1 MTSQINPNNID
12 GTYPVAGQPNNTQG
26 FRDNF
31 TNIKTNFSAAATEIT
46 DLENNGVFKAALSG
60 TTLDNNMSDNLI
72 YAVQL
77 NDVSYTALTQTATT
91 GSITLDYSAAQ
102 YQTIAPTANISLGFS
117 NWPASGSYGE
127 LTINVVVTNTAYTMT
142 LPVAVTL
149 GLTGIQGYSANVI
162 TFAATGTYKFK
173 FSTVDSGT
181 TITIYD
187 LNRPLNYYTNAVNVA
202 ASTASSSYTTGA
214 LIVAGGVGIGGN
226 LYVNG
231 DIFGNLSATD
241 LNLGNVV
248 VSGYISAV
256 GNITGG
262 NINGNITGNIT
273 GNINITSA
281 NASGNI
287 TGGNVLTG
295 GLVSSAGTITSSANI
310 TGGNVLTGGLV
321 SSAGNIRTSGF
332 FIGDGGYLSNVTVYS
347 NVAATQIIS
356 GTTQLAI
363 EVPSGNMQASINGT
377 ANVVVFRSTGVN
389 ISGYVTATAN
399 ITGGNVLTGGLI
411 SATGNLYGGNILNS
425 GLNSVTGNITGG
437 NVLTGGLISST
448 GAITS
453 VANITGGNVLTGGL
467 ISSTGAITS
476 VANITGGNVL
486 TGGLI
491 SSTGNII
498 GGNIRTAGL
507 ISATANI
514 TGGNVLTGGLI
525 SSTGNL
531 TSGNIAVTGN
541 ISLTGNVIGGNLTTG
556 TQIVATG
563 NITGGNIRTDGQTVV
578 MNATAPPAG
587 GVAAYLMSNTANLGV
602 FFGSGAPTISAA
614 QGSLYLRTD
623 GSSTSTRMYVNING
637 TTGWTA
643 VTTAA

>member
-72 YAVQL
+72 YAVKL

-214 LIVAGGVGIGGN
+214 LIVAGGVGVAGN

-231 DIFGNLSATD
+231 DIFGNITIGDFST
-241 LNLGNVV
+241 GNV
-248 VSGYISAV
+248 
-256 GNITGG
+256 T
-262 NINGNITGNIT
+262 
-273 GNINITSA
+273 
-281 NASGNI
+281 
-287 TGGNVLTG
+287 
-295 GLVSSAGTITSSANI
+295 
-310 TGGNVLTGGLV
+310 
-321 SSAGNIRTSGF
+321 
-332 FIGDGGYLSNVTVYS
+332 
-347 NVAATQIIS
+347 AA
-356 GTTQLAI
+356 
-363 EVPSGNMQASINGT
+363 
-377 ANVVVFRSTGVN
+377 
-389 ISGYVTATAN
+389 GYV
-399 ITGGNVLTGGLI
+399 
-411 SATGNLYGGNILNS
+411 SATGNILTS
-425 GLNSVTGNITGG
+425 GLIT
-437 NVLTGGLISST
+437 
-448 GAITS
+448 A
-453 VANITGGNVLTGGL
+453 
-467 ISSTGAITS
+467 
-476 VANITGGNVL
+476 
-486 TGGLI
+486 
-491 SSTGNII
+491 TGNII

-507 ISATANI
+507 ISATGNVTGGNILTGGLISATANITSAANI
-514 TGGNVLTGGLI
+514 TGGNILTGGLI
-525 SSTGNL
+525 SATANITG
-531 TSGNIAVTGN
+531 GNILTGGLISATANITGGNILTGGLISAASTVTGTSHLGAVVSVTANITGGNILFGSGIVSGTGN
-541 ISLTGNVIGGNLTTG
+541 ITTFS
-556 TQIVATG
+556 G
-563 NITGGNIRTDGQTVV
+563 NITGGNVSIGYALTTGTISGSG
-578 MNATAPPAG
+578 NILTTGNISGGNTLTGGLISATSTITSAASITGGNLLTGGLISATSSITSASSIKSSGATAGIGYATGAG
-587 GVAAYLMSNTANLGV
+587 GTVTQGTSRATGVTLNTVTGNIVLFTVAGNTTPTTFTLTNSAIANTDVVILNQRSGTNLYNLLVSQIGATGGNANITVWTTGGVTSEAPIINFAVIKGVAA
-602 FFGSGAPTISAA
+602 
-614 QGSLYLRTD
+614 
-623 GSSTSTRMYVNING
+623 
-637 TTGWTA
+637 
-643 VTTAA
+643 

>member
-72 YAVQL
+72 YAVKL
-77 NDVSYTALTQTATT
+77 NDLSYTALQQTSTA
-91 GSITLDYSAAQ
+91 GSITLNYSSAQ

-162 TFAATGTYKFK
+162 TFAATGTYNFK

-202 ASTASSSYTTGA
+202 ASTASTSTTTGA

-231 DIFGNLSATD
+231 DIFGNITIGDFSTGNVTASGYVSAT
-241 LNLGNVV
+241 GNILT
-248 VSGYISAV
+248 SGLITAT

-262 NINGNITGNIT
+262 NIRTAGLITATGNITAGNILNNGLTSVTGNIT
-273 GNINITSA
+273 GGNMLTGGLVSATGTVTGSSHLGSVVSVSA
-281 NASGNI
+281 NV

-295 GLVSSAGTITSSANI
+295 GLVSATSTVIGSSHLGA
-310 TGGNVLTGGLV
+310 VV
-321 SSAGNIRTSGF
+321 S
-332 FIGDGGYLSNVTVYS
+332 V
-347 NVAATQIIS
+347 
-356 GTTQLAI
+356 
-363 EVPSGNMQASINGT
+363 T
-377 ANVVVFRSTGVN
+377 ANVT
-389 ISGYVTATAN
+389 
-399 ITGGNVLTGGLI
+399 
-411 SATGNLYGGNILNS
+411 GGNIL
-425 GLNSVTGNITGG
+425 TG
-437 NVLTGGLISST
+437 
-448 GAITS
+448 
-453 VANITGGNVLTGGL
+453 
-467 ISSTGAITS
+467 
-476 VANITGGNVL
+476 
-486 TGGLI
+486 
-491 SSTGNII
+491 
-498 GGNIRTAGL
+498 GL

-514 TGGNVLTGGLI
+514 TSAANITGGNILTGGLI
-525 SSTGNL
+525 SATANI
-531 TSGNIAVTGN
+531 TSA
-541 ISLTGNVIGGNLTTG
+541 
-556 TQIVATG
+556 A
-563 NITGGNIRTDGQTVV
+563 NITGGNILTGGLISAASTVTGTSV
-578 MNATAPPAG
+578 LGSVVSVTANITGGNILTGGLISATANITSAANITGGNILTGGLISATSTITSASSIKSSGATAG
-587 GVAAYLMSNTANLGV
+587 IGYATGAGGTVTQGTSRATAVTLNTVTGNIVLFTVAGNTTPTTFTLTNSAIANTDVVILNQRSGTNLYNLLVSQIGATGGNANITVWTTGGVTSEAPIINFAVIKGVAA
-602 FFGSGAPTISAA
+602 
-614 QGSLYLRTD
+614 
-623 GSSTSTRMYVNING
+623 
-637 TTGWTA
+637 
-643 VTTAA
+643 

>member
-12 GTYPVAGQPNNTQG
+12 GTYPVPGQPNNTQG

-72 YAVQL
+72 YAVKL

-214 LIVAGGVGIGGN
+214 LIVAGGVGVAGN

-231 DIFGNLSATD
+231 DIFGNITIGDFST
-241 LNLGNVV
+241 GNV
-248 VSGYISAV
+248 
-256 GNITGG
+256 T
-262 NINGNITGNIT
+262 
-273 GNINITSA
+273 
-281 NASGNI
+281 
-287 TGGNVLTG
+287 
-295 GLVSSAGTITSSANI
+295 
-310 TGGNVLTGGLV
+310 
-321 SSAGNIRTSGF
+321 
-332 FIGDGGYLSNVTVYS
+332 
-347 NVAATQIIS
+347 AA
-356 GTTQLAI
+356 
-363 EVPSGNMQASINGT
+363 
-377 ANVVVFRSTGVN
+377 
-389 ISGYVTATAN
+389 GYV
-399 ITGGNVLTGGLI
+399 
-411 SATGNLYGGNILNS
+411 SATGNILTS
-425 GLNSVTGNITGG
+425 GLIT
-437 NVLTGGLISST
+437 
-448 GAITS
+448 A
-453 VANITGGNVLTGGL
+453 
-467 ISSTGAITS
+467 
-476 VANITGGNVL
+476 
-486 TGGLI
+486 
-491 SSTGNII
+491 TGNII

-507 ISATANI
+507 ISATGNVTGGNILTGGLISATANITSAANI
-514 TGGNVLTGGLI
+514 TGGNILTGGLI
-525 SSTGNL
+525 SATANITG
-531 TSGNIAVTGN
+531 GNILTGGLISATANITGGNILTGGLISAASTVTGTSHLGAVVSVTANITGGNILFGSGIVSGTGN
-541 ISLTGNVIGGNLTTG
+541 ITTFS
-556 TQIVATG
+556 G
-563 NITGGNIRTDGQTVV
+563 NITGGNVSIGYALTTGTISGSG
-578 MNATAPPAG
+578 NILTTGNISGGNTLTGGLISATSTITSAASITGGNLLTGGLISATSSITSASSIKSSGATAGIGYATGAG
-587 GVAAYLMSNTANLGV
+587 GTVTQGTSRATGVTLNTVTGNIVLFTVAGNTTPTTFTLTNSAIANTDVVILNQRSGTNLYNLLVSQIGATGGNANITVWTTGGVTSEAPIINFAVIKGVAA
-602 FFGSGAPTISAA
+602 
-614 QGSLYLRTD
+614 
-623 GSSTSTRMYVNING
+623 
-637 TTGWTA
+637 
-643 VTTAA
+643 